1 MHNEN
6 KTSYNKN
13 IKHMIKIPTFATFQ
27 QPYSWSNKESYEL
40 RFVT

>member
-13 IKHMIKIPTFATFQ
+13 IKHIIKIPTFATFNIIIQ
-27 QPYSWSNKESYEL
+27 S
-40 RFVT
+40 R